1 MSISLNFNYLNFE
14 VFDDDQNLVVRN
26 RHVRFV
32 ITKINFEF
40 LEFEMSL
47 LLQVKLLYETTI
59 VNFENSTSE
68 NFD

>member
-59 VNFENSTSE
+59 VNFENSMRE